1 MTIMKAKEYTA
12 PRIELIQLDTEASVM
27 IGSFSTSGYGDGS
40 MFPSSSRRSSQ
51 SSSMAPIEDIESMI
65 EDILTVKK

>member
-1 MTIMKAKEYTA
+1 MTIMKTKEYTA

-27 IGSFSTSGYGDGS
+27 TGSFSTPGYGDGG
-40 MFPSSSRRSSQ
+40 MFSSSSRRGSQ

>member
-1 MTIMKAKEYTA
+1 MKAKEYTA
-12 PRIELIQLDTEASVM
+12 PRLELIQLDPEACVM
-27 IGSFSTSGYGDGS
+27 TGSFSTPGYGDGG
-40 MFPSSSRRSSQ
+40 MFSSSSRRSSQ

>member
-1 MTIMKAKEYTA
+1 MKAKEYIA
-12 PRIELIQLDTEASVM
+12 PRLELIQLDPEASVM
-27 IGSFSTSGYGDGS
+27 TGSFSTPGYGDGG
-40 MFPSSSRRSSQ
+40 MFSSSSRRSSQ

>member
-1 MTIMKAKEYTA
+1 MKAKEYTA
-12 PRIELIQLDTEASVM
+12 PRLELIQLDPEASVM
-27 IGSFSTSGYGDGS
+27 TGSFSTPGYGDGG
-40 MFPSSSRRSSQ
+40 MFSSSSRRSSQ

>member
-12 PRIELIQLDTEASVM
+12 PRIELIQLDPEACVM
-27 IGSFSTSGYGDGS
+27 ATSIYTPGYSDGNMFS
-40 MFPSSSRRSSQ
+40 SSSRRSSQ

>member
-1 MTIMKAKEYTA
+1 MKTKEYTA
-12 PRIELIQLDTEASVM
+12 PRIELIQLDTEACVM
-27 IGSFSTSGYGDGS
+27 IGSFYTSGYGDGN
-40 MFPSSSRRSSQ
+40 MFSSSSRRGSQ